1 LRLTEAIKARH
12 TPIEAHFHSGA
23 GRWLQR
29 IDADMAERVLLGL
42 LRKGCSALAI
52 HDSFIVPAKDDG
64 IAREQMVAA
73 FETVIAIERRV
84 SRTH

>member
-1 LRLTEAIKARH
+1 
-12 TPIEAHFHSGA
+12 
-23 GRWLQR
+23 
-29 IDADMAERVLLGL
+29 MAERVLLGL